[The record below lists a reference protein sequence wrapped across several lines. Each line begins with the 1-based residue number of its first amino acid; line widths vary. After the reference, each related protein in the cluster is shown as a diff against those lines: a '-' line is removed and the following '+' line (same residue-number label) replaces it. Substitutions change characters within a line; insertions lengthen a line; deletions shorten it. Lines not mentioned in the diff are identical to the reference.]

1 MSIPYDS
8 SQRNT
13 TPPQSALPPS
23 DRSQQQ
29 PPQQIPYVNNQDA
42 LIKYVLSQPNLAEQV
57 ARQFGNGVF
66 NGAAPTESP
75 QQMVPQP
82 QMQYQMQ
89 LPPYPQLISMQIPQ
103 QRQPSLQP
111 IYHQPQTQ
119 MYQPSSM
126 QFQPT
131 VSQQPYFQQ
140 QVLFQQQRPTLPS
153 VIHYLPNTTNQPSLV
168 AQTQQMPVF
177 QTNGSN
183 NISPQL
189 LEQMNG
195 WNILDEHLNQTNNNS
210 VQQQLT
216 TADQVEKI
224 NSLSSFQ

>member
-1 MSIPYDS
+1 
-8 SQRNT
+8 
-13 TPPQSALPPS
+13 
-23 DRSQQQ
+23 
-29 PPQQIPYVNNQDA
+29 
-42 LIKYVLSQPNLAEQV
+42 
-57 ARQFGNGVF
+57 
-66 NGAAPTESP
+66 
-75 QQMVPQP
+75 
-82 QMQYQMQ
+82 MQYQMQ
-89 LPPYPQLISMQIPQ
+89 LPPYQQLISMQIPQ
-103 QRQPSLQP
+103 QRQPSLQT

-119 MYQPSSM
+119 MYQPSPM

-153 VIHYLPNTTNQPSLV
+153 VIHYLPNNTNQPSLV
-168 AQTQQMPVF
+168 AQTQKMPVF
-177 QTNGSN
+177 QTNGNN

-210 VQQQLT
+210 AQQQLT
-216 TADQVEKI
+216 TADQVEKM

>member
-1 MSIPYDS
+1 
-8 SQRNT
+8 
-13 TPPQSALPPS
+13 
-23 DRSQQQ
+23 
-29 PPQQIPYVNNQDA
+29 
-42 LIKYVLSQPNLAEQV
+42 
-57 ARQFGNGVF
+57 
-66 NGAAPTESP
+66 
-75 QQMVPQP
+75 
-82 QMQYQMQ
+82 
-89 LPPYPQLISMQIPQ
+89 
-103 QRQPSLQP
+103 
-111 IYHQPQTQ
+111 
-119 MYQPSSM
+119 M

-210 VQQQLT
+210 AQQQLT
-216 TADQVEKI
+216 TADQVEKM